1 MWSKN
6 IISRKQGSEM
16 SIWFNIGFEVEN
28 ILTHFGNSWCIT
40 RMFSLWSLFF
50 TLLSV
55 PLLFLHSFDDFPW
68 FSPLSLISYPLKKTE
83 IGSLTGEDIIYLR
96 LLFKSYKIPG
106 FKLYTEKQSNT
117 STGNHP
123 SLWENRPVQ
132 TACSTYLTGKGC
144 ESKGY
149 AEIACCVALERMFTL
164 IQRHILYFFF
174 FWHSVRELLSAF
186 LPTKQYWFFYW
197 RKTT

>member
-1 MWSKN
+1 MWNKN
-6 IISRKQGSEM
+6 IISRKQSTGNT
-16 SIWFNIGFEVEN
+16 IWFNIGFEVEN
-28 ILTHFGNSWCIT
+28 IPTHSGKSQCIT
-40 RMFSLWSLFF
+40 RIFSLWSLFF

-55 PLLFLHSFDDFPW
+55 PWLSLYSFDDFPW

-83 IGSLTGEDIIYLR
+83 IGRLTGEDIIYLR

-132 TACSTYLTGKGC
+132 TACSTYLTSKGW
-144 ESKGY
+144 ESKSS
-149 AEIACCVALERMFTL
+149 AKIACCAALERVFTS
-164 IQRHILYFFF
+164 I
-174 FWHSVRELLSAF
+174 
-186 LPTKQYWFFYW
+186 
-197 RKTT
+197 

>member
-1 MWSKN
+1 MWNKN
-6 IISRKQGSEM
+6 IISRKQTAGNT
-16 SIWFNIGFEVEN
+16 IWFNIGFEVEN
-28 ILTHFGNSWCIT
+28 ILTRSGKSQCIT
-40 RMFSLWSLFF
+40 RIFFLWSLFF

-55 PLLFLHSFDDFPW
+55 PWLSLHSFDDFPW
-68 FSPLSLISYPLKKTE
+68 FSPLSLISYALKKTE

-132 TACSTYLTGKGC
+132 TACSTYLTSKGW
-144 ESKGY
+144 ESKSH
-149 AEIACCVALERMFTL
+149 AKIACCVALERVFTS
-164 IQRHILYFFF
+164 I
-174 FWHSVRELLSAF
+174 
-186 LPTKQYWFFYW
+186 
-197 RKTT
+197 